1 MIWLRILLS
10 RFTALF
16 RKKGLEQRLEEELKS
31 HLEMLAEENLKK
43 GMTAEEAHYAEL
55 RSFGGV
61 EQTKE
66 SYREQRGLPLIES
79 LAQDLRYAFRMLAKN
94 PGFTAVA
101 VITLG
106 LGIGASTALFSVVNS
121 VLIRPL
127 PYKDPNRLVMLFE
140 KDKTFHVDVLQ
151 PYRNG
156 LISTSVPG
164 LLDWRARTE
173 VFDEVGAYFWFP
185 SQFVFT
191 SAREPAE
198 VFGGRVTANLFTLLG
213 VAPMLGRSFL
223 PGEDRPGENDKV
235 LLGYGFWR
243 QRFNSDPGI
252 VGKSTALSGRACT
265 VVGVM
270 PPGFEFPR
278 GEQLWV
284 PYALEIDPKKQS
296 RGSKNLE
303 VIARLKAGVSLE
315 RAETVLQ
322 TLAAVNELRFP
333 RAQKNITAAV
343 VPLRQH
349 LLGDTRARLLL
360 LFGAT
365 GFVVL
370 IACSNLANMLLAR
383 GVLRTREMAMRA
395 ALGAGRFRLL
405 RQVIVETLLLA
416 ALGGAAG
423 LLIAIWAVRVLVALG
438 STTVPQLR
446 GVHPDWR
453 VLLYALGCSLAAG
466 GPFPDWSPRCGL
478 PELT

>member
-43 GMTAEEAHYAEL
+43 GMTAEEAHYAAL

-164 LLDWRARTE
+164 LLDWRARTD

-235 LLGYGFWR
+235 LLGYGFWK

-343 VPLRQH
+343 VRHRFRRPDRLLQPGQH
-349 LLGDTRARLLL
+349 AAGARSASHAGNGNARRVRRRAVPAATPGDCGNPSAGRSGRRRRAVDRDLGGPGARCARFNHGPPTPGRAPRLAGATVCARLL
-360 LFGAT
+360 
-365 GFVVL
+365 
-370 IACSNLANMLLAR
+370 AR
-383 GVLRTREMAMRA
+383 RR
-395 ALGAGRFRLL
+395 GRFRTGP
-405 RQVIVETLLLA
+405 R
-416 ALGGAAG
+416 AAG
-423 LLIAIWAVRVLVALG
+423 F
-438 STTVPQLR
+438 QN
-446 GVHPDWR
+446 
-453 VLLYALGCSLAAG
+453 
-466 GPFPDWSPRCGL
+466 
-478 PELT
+478 